1 MVVANDVSAPGVG
14 FGHDTNAVTI
24 LCADGSQIQV
34 ELANKHTIATAVL
47 DSVVKS
53 RTTPRP

>member
-1 MVVANDVSAPGVG
+1 
-14 FGHDTNAVTI
+14 
-24 LCADGSQIQV
+24 LLADGQQIQV
-34 ELANKHTIATAVL
+34 PLATKHTIATAVL